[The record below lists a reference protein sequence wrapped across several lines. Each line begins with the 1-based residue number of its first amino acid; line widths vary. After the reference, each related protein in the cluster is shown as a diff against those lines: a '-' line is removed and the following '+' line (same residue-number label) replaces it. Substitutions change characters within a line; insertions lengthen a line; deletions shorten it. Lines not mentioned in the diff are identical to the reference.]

1 MSDPT
6 AYAER
11 DEQFT
16 DRDLLVRIDANTER
30 LVEIAD
36 RGVTA
41 LEADH
46 KRKDRA
52 AKARQKLLATVAS
65 GVMQR
70 WVIAPLAAAL
80 AIAIVSYAIAGTGLT
95 AKVTDY
101 FEIGPAAEAT
111 GDAGA
116 GLDSDTQPAPK
127 DN

>member
-1 MSDPT
+1 MSDTT
-6 AYAER
+6 AAAER

-41 LEADH
+41 LEADR
-46 KRKDRA
+46 KRKDRS
-52 AKARQKLLATVAS
+52 AKARQKLLATVAA

-80 AIAIVSYAIAGTGLT
+80 AVAIVSYAIAGTGLT

-101 FEIGPAAEAT
+101 FEIGPAEEAT

-116 GLDSDTQPAPK
+116 GLDSDAKRTDASQ
-127 DN
+127 